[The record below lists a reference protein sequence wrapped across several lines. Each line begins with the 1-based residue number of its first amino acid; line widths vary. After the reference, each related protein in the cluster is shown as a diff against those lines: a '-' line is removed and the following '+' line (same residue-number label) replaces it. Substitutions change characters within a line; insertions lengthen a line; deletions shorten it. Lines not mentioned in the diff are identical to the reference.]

1 MSYNHKEIEKKWQ
14 KYWAKTNTFNTHD
27 DPAKP
32 KFYALD
38 MFPYPSGQGLHV
50 GHPEGYTATD
60 ILSRI
65 KRSQGYN
72 VLHPMGWDAF
82 GLPAE
87 QYALDTGNDPA
98 EFTKKN
104 IETFR
109 RQINALGFSYDWNR
123 ELNTTDP
130 EYYKWTQWIFTKLYE
145 KGLAYEAEVAVNWVP
160 ELGTVIS
167 NEEVID
173 GKSERGGYDVIRKPM
188 RQWMLKITAYADR
201 LLDDLETVD
210 WPESIKEMQRN
221 WIGRSVGANVDFKI
235 AGTEDSFTVFTT
247 RPDTLFGAT
256 YAVLAP
262 ELELVKRITTSKQKE
277 AVEAYIEEASKKSD
291 LKRTDL
297 AKEKTGVFTGAYAIN
312 PVNGKEVPIWIADY
326 VLASYGTGAIMAVP
340 AHDERDYEF
349 AKTFDIEILPV
360 VAGGDVTKEAYVG
373 DGPHI
378 NSEFLDGMGK
388 EEAIEKMNHWL
399 EEQQVGKKEV
409 SYRLRDW
416 LFSRQRY
423 WGEPIPVIHWEDG
436 TTTTVPESEL
446 PLVLPKTENIQPSGT
461 GESPLANITDWVN
474 VIDPKTGMKG
484 RRETNT
490 MPQWAGSS
498 WYYLRFIDPHNKNE
512 LANFEKL
519 ERWMPVDIYI
529 GGAEHAVLHLL
540 YARFWH
546 KFLYDIGVVPTK
558 EPFQKLYN
566 QGMILGQSFRDSRGA
581 LVPTNMV
588 EKREG
593 VWVSIETGE
602 ELEEAPAKMS
612 KSLKNVVNPDDVIEK
627 YGADTLRMYE
637 MFMGPL
643 DASIAW
649 SENGLEGSRKFLDR
663 VWRLLV
669 DENNK
674 MRDRITTVNDGKLTK
689 VYHQTVKKV
698 TEDFNNLHFNT
709 GISQLMVFVNEAYK
723 AEVLPYEYME
733 GFVQLLAPVAPHIGE
748 ELWAI
753 LGNKEGISYVPWPT
767 YDEAELVEDEIEV
780 VFQINGKV
788 RAKVNVA
795 RDLSKEEL
803 EKLAMADET
812 IQANIEGKTI
822 RKVIV
827 VPNKLVNIVAN

>member
-27 DPAKP
+27 DPEKP

-60 ILSRI
+60 ILSRV

-98 EFTKKN
+98 EFTQKN

-109 RQINALGFSYDWNR
+109 RQINSLGFSYDWNR
-123 ELNTTDP
+123 EVNTTDP

-173 GKSERGGYDVIRKPM
+173 GKSERGGYDVVRKPM

-201 LLDDLETVD
+201 LLDDLELVD

-221 WIGRSVGANVDFKI
+221 WIGRSVGANIEFKV
-235 AGTEDSFTVFTT
+235 AGTDKSYTVFTT

-256 YAVLAP
+256 YSVLAP
-262 ELELVKRITTSKQKE
+262 ELDLVREITTPEQKA
-277 AVEAYIEEASKKSD
+277 AVEAYIEETAKKSD

-312 PVNGKEVPIWIADY
+312 PVNGKEIPIWIADY
-326 VLASYGTGAIMAVP
+326 VLSSYGTGAIMAVP
-340 AHDERDYEF
+340 AHDERDFEF
-349 AKTFDIEILPV
+349 AQTFGLEILPV
-360 VAGGDVTKEAYVG
+360 IEGGDVEKAAYTE
-373 DGPHI
+373 DGTHI
-378 NSEFLDGMGK
+378 NSEFLDGMNK
-388 EEAIEKMNHWL
+388 QEAIDKMNEWL
-399 EEQQVGKKEV
+399 EENGVGKKEV

-423 WGEPIPVIHWEDG
+423 WGEPIPIIHWEDG
-436 TTTTVPESEL
+436 TVTAVPEEEL
-446 PLVLPKTENIQPSGT
+446 PLRLPKTKNIKPSGT
-461 GESPLANITDWVN
+461 GESPLANIEEWVN
-474 VIDPKTGMKG
+474 VVDPVTGKKG

-498 WYYLRFIDPHNKNE
+498 WYYLRYIDPHNKKE
-512 LANFEKL
+512 LADYEKL
-519 ERWMPVDIYI
+519 KRWLPVDIYI

-566 QGMILGQSFRDSRGA
+566 QGMILGE
-581 LVPTNMV
+581 NN
-588 EKREG
+588 E
-593 VWVSIETGE
+593 
-602 ELEEAPAKMS
+602 KMS
-612 KSLKNVVNPDDVIEK
+612 KSRGNVVNPDDVVET

-663 VWRLLV
+663 VWRLIV

-674 MRDRITTVNDGKLTK
+674 MRDRITTLNDGKLDK

-698 TEDFNNLHFNT
+698 TEDYENLHFNT
-709 GISQLMVFVNEAYK
+709 AISQLMVFINEAYK
-723 AEVLPYEYME
+723 VDALPYEYIE
-733 GFVQLLAPVAPHIGE
+733 GFVQLLAPISPHMGE

-753 LGNKEGISYVPWPT
+753 LGNDGGISYAPWPT
-767 YDEAELVEDEIEV
+767 YDEAALVEDEVEV
-780 VFQINGKV
+780 VFQVNGKV
-788 RAKVNVA
+788 RAKSNVP
-795 RDLSKEEL
+795 RDLGKDEL
-803 EKLAMADET
+803 EKAALANE
-812 IQANIEGKTI
+812 IVQEYIEGKTV
-822 RKVIV
+822 RKVIA